1 MVGPRVPT
9 SSAGSVA
16 GAVAVA
22 GVLVEVLVGVLAGV
36 LVEDASGGGGVDHES
51 GSDPHATVPT
61 TATNTIVAVRVRRSE
76 KLNPMGIGRSSL
88 CTGSARV

>member
-1 MVGPRVPT
+1 M

-22 GVLVEVLVGVLAGV
+22 GVLVEVLVEVLVGVLAGV
-36 LVEDASGGGGVDHES
+36 LVEDASGGGGVDDES
-51 GSDPHATVPT
+51 GSDPHAAIPT

-76 KLNPMGIGRSSL
+76 KLNAMRIGRSSL